1 LNTENLKD
9 NELLERWYRYASRQA
24 GFVGHAL
31 NKVRHLTGQTE
42 EEQRLELGADPD
54 HFVHL
59 CGMPLPRAQYL
70 IPDANRIAEECR
82 LIDSLAFVRTMIL
95 AHKIENSNSSSV
107 DQSFY
112 QAAFDAQDD
121 LDSYPEEG

>member
-1 LNTENLKD
+1 MSSEDFKD
-9 NELLERWYRYASRQA
+9 NELLERWYTYASKQV
-24 GFVGHAL
+24 GFVGQAL
-31 NKVRHLTGQTE
+31 NKVRRVTGQTE
-42 EEQRLELGADPD
+42 EEQRLELGAEPD
-54 HFVHL
+54 HFTHL

-70 IPDANRIAEECR
+70 IPDANRIAEECK

-95 AHKIENSNSSSV
+95 AHKIESANPSSV